1 MGHALRTF
9 HKRSFD
15 MKKMKE
21 KKPSAVSSPLKDG
34 YPLV

>member
-9 HKRSFD
+9 HKCSFD

-21 KKPSAVSSPLKDG
+21 KNPLQFHHLLKMVI
-34 YPLV
+34 L